1 MKKNKKPLIA
11 LTAVIAVILV
21 GATVAYFATSVDF
34 DNVFTTGT
42 YQTNSTEVFTSPSNW
57 KPGEKI
63 DNTVVVENEGSIP
76 VAVRVSYTS
85 GVWTDSNGDELDPQ
99 PTGKVTVNLDNASDW
114 ISNTETNGVTYYYYK
129 EALNPNATTSSF
141 ISGVTLNSD
150 AITGDNV
157 TCTTSADGLSKTC
170 ESTDDLTGATYT
182 MQIKTETVQFDAY
195 KTVWG
200 TNVTIS
206 E

>member
-63 DNTVVVENEGSIP
+63 DNTVVVENEG
-76 VAVRVSYTS
+76 R
-85 GVWTDSNGDELDPQ
+85 
-99 PTGKVTVNLDNASDW
+99 
-114 ISNTETNGVTYYYYK
+114 
-129 EALNPNATTSSF
+129 
-141 ISGVTLNSD
+141 
-150 AITGDNV
+150 
-157 TCTTSADGLSKTC
+157 
-170 ESTDDLTGATYT
+170 
-182 MQIKTETVQFDAY
+182 
-195 KTVWG
+195 
-200 TNVTIS
+200 
-206 E
+206 

>member
-42 YQTNSTEVFTSPSNW
+42 YQTNSIEVFTSPSNW

-99 PTGKVTVNLDNASDW
+99 PTGKVTINFANQADW
-114 ISNTETNGVTYYYYK
+114 ISNTETDGVTYYYYK
-129 EALNPNATTSSF
+129 EALDPNATTTSF